1 MVAVLDLV
9 GLGVTVTLDLA
20 NLVMMALVLVK
31 LLNLVEILAPVEILG
46 PVVLVVQV
54 NLVVLVVQV
63 NLVVL
68 EILGQVNQVVLEILG
83 QVNLVHLVA
92 ESQTKAAP
100 LVIHMV
106 VVSVLLGMTQIMT
119 VTIDESRFNFNLVSA
134 PSSFLDCLILASC
147 TV

>member
-9 GLGVTVTLDLA
+9 VLGVTVTLDLA

-46 PVVLVVQV
+46 P
-54 NLVVLVVQV
+54 VVLVVQV